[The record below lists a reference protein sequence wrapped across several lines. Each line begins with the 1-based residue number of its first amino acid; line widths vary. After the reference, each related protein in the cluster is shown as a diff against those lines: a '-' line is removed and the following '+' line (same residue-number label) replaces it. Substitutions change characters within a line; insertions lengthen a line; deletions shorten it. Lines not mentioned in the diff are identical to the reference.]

1 MAQHKSSDPSNSDSL
16 NQPPALEALYNDLDA
31 FINELGGDEAMS
43 AIQARHFANRGHQV
57 QRVNNDQCA

>member
-1 MAQHKSSDPSNSDSL
+1 MAQHQSSDSSNSDSL

-43 AIQARHFANRGHQV
+43 AIQARHFATRGQQL
-57 QRVNNDQCA
+57 QRVNNDTCA

>member
-1 MAQHKSSDPSNSDSL
+1 MAQHQSSDSSNSDSL

-43 AIQARHFANRGHQV
+43 AIQARHFATRGQQL
-57 QRVNNDQCA
+57 QRVNNDICA